1 MRSLRRK
8 NRQVPVSFFAF
19 QDIITA
25 LAGSMLII
33 VLIIAYGKSRT
44 ANNPGKAMGSRS
56 EYTQLQQK
64 ITLQSEELKFKQTM
78 LQQQQNRRNSRD
90 GEAAAQRIQKLKSST
105 RQLRQHRQEQQ
116 NELQSLQRRTAAQY
130 ELLKKVDPQLLK
142 GVEELESLQQQLRS
156 RQYMLKVINPDN
168 KHIFLL
174 DCARS
179 RWSFSDINNPVRLLG
194 KADPTPATALAEL
207 TAHLRSV
214 PQQKA
219 RLILAVRP
227 SAGNFAQAL
236 KEHLQT
242 NFPELEI
249 IYEPLIW
256 ENAGG
261 FVL

>member
-8 NRQVPVSFFAF
+8 SRQVPVSFFAF

-33 VLIIAYGKSRT
+33 VLIIAYGKSRAA
-44 ANNPGKAMGSRS
+44 ANSGKAMGSRS
-56 EYTQLQQK
+56 EYIQLQQK
-64 ITLQSEELKFKQTM
+64 ITLLNEELKFKQTM
-78 LQQQQNRRNSRD
+78 LQQQHNRLNTSV
-90 GEAAAQRIQKLKSST
+90 GEAAEQRIRQLKSST
-105 RQLRQHRQEQQ
+105 RQIRQHRQDLQK
-116 NELQSLQRRTAAQY
+116 ELQSLQSRAAAQR
-130 ELLKKVDPQLLK
+130 ELLQKVDPQLLK
-142 GVEELESLQQQLRS
+142 GIEELESLQQQLRS

-179 RWSFSDINNPVRLLG
+179 RWSFSDVNNPVQLLG
-194 KADPTPATALAEL
+194 KADPTPAAALAEV
-207 TAHLRSV
+207 TARLRSV
-214 PQQKA
+214 PQQQA

-236 KEHLQT
+236 KEHLQA
-242 NFPELEI
+242 NFPEMEI

>member
-1 MRSLRRK
+1 MTL
-8 NRQVPVSFFAF
+8 FFNQSDSGFKVGCFNVNKQSHFA
-19 QDIITA
+19 TA
-25 LAGSMLII
+25 LNTGGQGCYFLGRTVSGKNYML
-33 VLIIAYGKSRT
+33 LFL
-44 ANNPGKAMGSRS
+44 P
-56 EYTQLQQK
+56 
-64 ITLQSEELKFKQTM
+64 
-78 LQQQQNRRNSRD
+78 
-90 GEAAAQRIQKLKSST
+90 QR
-105 RQLRQHRQEQQ
+105 
-116 NELQSLQRRTAAQY
+116 
-130 ELLKKVDPQLLK
+130 LK